1 MKRSKAAPTAFI
13 GDRSRF
19 WSCSMHPS
27 RVSSDSSGRNAFPQR
42 AVCDPRS
49 ANDALTIS
57 QTRDA
62 MRARSMEYENWGRR
76 SRGYSWIDN
85 GWSPGM
91 ARYRAGR
98 SRAEILVAPHCA
110 RHTWPLKRC
119 DVVFRGAA
127 SIDLFPPLAAPP
139 RAFDGKGESMMVDS
153 QDGANQIQHRH
164 WDKGASDE
172 WGSHIPTICANVSLR
187 QSRPVI
193 PVRKLLSCSTW
204 L

>member
-110 RHTWPLKRC
+110 RHTWPLKRS
-119 DVVFRGAA
+119 DVAFRGAA

-139 RAFDGKGESMMVDS
+139 SSTISSLLTLSTHEVGEEISHGGLQKRDSPARGRARDCGGAGDQRGGTSSM
-153 QDGANQIQHRH
+153 
-164 WDKGASDE
+164 
-172 WGSHIPTICANVSLR
+172 
-187 QSRPVI
+187 
-193 PVRKLLSCSTW
+193 LSSS
-204 L
+204 